1 MVSRVNKVITKNQ
14 IRRNRILRTLLEE
27 GRLSLTDVA
36 RKTGIS
42 LPMVSKLAAALRE
55 ERLIVTGEGGK
66 IDRAGR
72 PPIVAQLAGDAGFVL
87 GFDLGHRNTN
97 IVLINLEQRLVIER
111 HLESPLLGND
121 PAIVGWL
128 AARIE
133 ETLAQASVPRKKL
146 LGIGLSVPGIVRG
159 RDGISETYL
168 NFGPRPLRE
177 TLTGEF
183 GTPVHLEHDAKAM
196 ALGERWFG
204 AAKNVSDVLCLNIGW
219 GLGLGIIADGR
230 LYYGRDGYAGEFGHL
245 QVAPNGLLCQC
256 GKRGCLETVASGR
269 AIARMARERLLG
281 GAPSRLLEQAMVPA
295 MEVDTEQVVNAA
307 MAGDQFSIEILE
319 DAGKQLGEGI
329 AKLINLFNPGL
340 IILGGRVSRA
350 NHFILDPVRASALK
364 QSLIQLNKNVE
375 FTISG
380 LGPNAGALG
389 VAMLAARD
397 LFEVEHLNPTA
408 FV

>member
-1 MVSRVNKVITKNQ
+1 MVTMMNKVITKNQ
-14 IRRNRILRTLLEE
+14 IRKNRILRTLLEE

-36 RKTGIS
+36 KRTGIS

-55 ERLIVTGEGGK
+55 EKLIVTGEGGK

-72 PPIVAQLAGDAGFVL
+72 PPIVAQLDGDAGFVL
-87 GFDLGHRNTN
+87 GFDVGHRNTN
-97 IVLINLEQRLVIER
+97 IVLINLEQRIVLER
-111 HLESPLLGND
+111 HIESPLLGND

-128 AARIE
+128 GGRIDE
-133 ETLAQASVPRKKL
+133 SLAGAVVPREKL
-146 LGIGLSVPGIVRG
+146 LGIGLSIPGIVRG
-159 RDGISETYL
+159 REGISESYL
-168 NFGPRPLRE
+168 NFGATPLRE
-177 TLTGEF
+177 VLEAEF
-183 GTPVHLEHDAKAM
+183 RKPVHIEHDAKAM

-204 AAKNVSDVLCLNIGW
+204 AARNASDVLCLNIGW

-245 QVAPNGLLCQC
+245 QVVPNGLLCQC
-256 GKRGCLETVASGR
+256 GKRGCLETVASGK

-281 GAPSRLLEQAMVPA
+281 GAPSRLLEKAMVPA
-295 MEVDTEQVVNAA
+295 LELDAEQVVNAA

-319 DAGKQLGEGI
+319 EAGRFLGEGV
-329 AKLINLFNPGL
+329 AKLINLFNPEL
-340 IILGGRVSRA
+340 IILGGRVSSA
-350 NHFILDPVRASALK
+350 KHFILDPVRGTALK
-364 QSLIQLNKNVE
+364 QSLTQLNRNVE
-375 FTISG
+375 FTISD
-380 LGPNAGALG
+380 LGTKSGALG

>member
-1 MVSRVNKVITKNQ
+1 MNKVVTKNQ

-36 RKTGIS
+36 KRTGIS

-55 ERLIVTGEGGK
+55 EKLIVTGDGGK

-72 PPIVAQLAGDAGFVL
+72 PPIVAQLDGDAGYIL
-87 GFDLGHRNTN
+87 GFDVGHRNTN
-97 IVLINLEQRLVIER
+97 IVLINLELRLVLER
-111 HLESPLLGND
+111 HVASPPLGND

-128 AARIE
+128 AAKIE
-133 ETLAQASVPRKKL
+133 ETLGEASVSRKKL

-159 RDGISETYL
+159 REGVSETYL
-168 NFGPRPLRE
+168 NFGPTPLRE
-177 TLTGEF
+177 VLETEF
-183 GTPVHLEHDAKAM
+183 KKPVHIEHDAKAM

-204 AAKNVSDVLCLNIGW
+204 AAKNARNVLCLNIGW

-245 QVAPNGLLCQC
+245 QVVPNGLLCQC

-281 GAPSRLLEQAMVPA
+281 GAPSRLLEKAAVTT
-295 MEVDTEQVVNAA
+295 MEVDAEQVVGAA

-319 DAGKQLGEGI
+319 DAGRFLGEGV
-329 AKLINLFNPGL
+329 AKLINLFNPEL
-340 IILGGRVSRA
+340 IILGGRVSSGK
-350 NHFILDPVRASALK
+350 HFILDPVRATALK
-364 QSLIQLNKNVE
+364 QSLIQLNRNVE

-380 LGPNAGALG
+380 LGTNSGALG

>member
-1 MVSRVNKVITKNQ
+1 MNKVITKNQ

-36 RKTGIS
+36 KRTGIS

-55 ERLIVTGEGGK
+55 EKLIVTGDGGK
-66 IDRAGR
+66 SDRAGR
-72 PPIVAQLAGDAGFVL
+72 PPIVAQLDGDAGYII
-87 GFDLGHRNTN
+87 GFDVGHRNTN
-97 IVLINLEQRLVIER
+97 IVLINLELRLVLER
-111 HLESPLLGND
+111 HLVSPSLGND

-128 AARIE
+128 AAKIE
-133 ETLAQASVPRKKL
+133 EMLGEASVSRKKL

-159 RDGISETYL
+159 REGISETYL
-168 NFGPRPLRE
+168 NFGPTPLRE
-177 TLTGEF
+177 VLEAEF
-183 GTPVHLEHDAKAM
+183 KKPVHIEHDAKAM

-204 AAKNVSDVLCLNIGW
+204 AAKNARNVLCLNIGW

-245 QVAPNGLLCQC
+245 QVVPNGLLCQC

-281 GAPSRLLEQAMVPA
+281 GAPSRLLDKAAVPT
-295 MEVDTEQVVNAA
+295 MEIDAEQVVGAA
-307 MAGDQFSIEILE
+307 MAGDQFSIEVLE
-319 DAGKQLGEGI
+319 DAGRYLGEGV
-329 AKLINLFNPGL
+329 AKLINLFNPEL
-340 IILGGRVSRA
+340 IILGGRVSSGK
-350 NHFILDPVRASALK
+350 HFILDPLRATSLK
-364 QSLIQLNKNVE
+364 QSLIQLNRNVE

-380 LGPNAGALG
+380 LGTNSGALG